1 MHSTTGASSI
11 IYRVLLSTTGFGNT
25 HRRIYTEHTSLGI
38 ALDHQLPTS
47 SSPSTS
53 PPTGTPTTGS
63 RWAPPHALRARR
75 LRLRRRRGAVL
86 GGRLSVGADERV
98 AAASKALRGGGHVW
112 GAGRVWRGACPEVG
126 SLVGCGIAVS
136 TVYIEFGR
144 VVGSLQVHWRGIKTA
159 NNCRARGARRADRRM
174 AGIHPKEQRPF
185 HRPPPRRRSA
195 RRRHALAGAIV
206 DQAGGQTT
214 EAAVGCAAPVGH
226 RWQQQ
231 PAQQNRPRG
240 HRARR
245 AQELEAGRRAV
256 CPRERIGAPAAAAS
270 HMTAPSPPRG
280 PTSVCLRVAPP

>member
-1 MHSTTGASSI
+1 MQFLPYTLNLAVSWEVCKFTGEGLKQRTTA
-11 IYRVLLSTTGFGNT
+11 
-25 HRRIYTEHTSLGI
+25 
-38 ALDHQLPTS
+38 
-47 SSPSTS
+47 
-53 PPTGTPTTGS
+53 
-63 RWAPPHALRARR
+63 
-75 LRLRRRRGAVL
+75 
-86 GGRLSVGADERV
+86 GRE
-98 AAASKALRGGGHVW
+98 GHVE
-112 GAGRVWRGACPEVG
+112 PEP
-126 SLVGCGIAVS
+126 
-136 TVYIEFGR
+136 
-144 VVGSLQVHWRGIKTA
+144 
-159 NNCRARGARRADRRM
+159 RRM

-245 AQELEAGRRAV
+245 PQELEAGRRAV

-280 PTSVCLRVAPP
+280 PTSVCLRVAPPS